1 MKPILGIFLGEAAG
15 VGPEII
21 AKLVAEKVVQEY
33 CRPVLIGDVRVLQL
47 GQKIAKVDFPFVRV
61 SHVKEINWEGPV
73 SILDLKNFD
82 PETLKMGE
90 INSISGKATGDAL
103 VYSMEYQIY

>member
-21 AKLVAEKVVQEY
+21 AKLVAEKVMQEY
-33 CRPVLIGDVRVLQL
+33 CRPVLIGDARVLQL

-73 SILDLKNFD
+73 SILDF
-82 PETLKMGE
+82 PQSSGHQ
-90 INSISGKATGDAL
+90 ISFSVLHIEVFQYAPRVAL
-103 VYSMEYQIY
+103 